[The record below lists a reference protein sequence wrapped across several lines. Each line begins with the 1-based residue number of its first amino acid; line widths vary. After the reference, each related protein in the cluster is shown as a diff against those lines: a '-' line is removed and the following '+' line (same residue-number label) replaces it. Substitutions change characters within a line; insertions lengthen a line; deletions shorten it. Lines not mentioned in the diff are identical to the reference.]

1 MARPNPPDPA
11 ILQFGSPTAVER
23 RHVEAWIKHGSSRK
37 AADATG
43 EDQGNIVNAKKR
55 VQKRAEASGWAPT
68 MNNGSVY
75 VPSTEQVIGRSVY
88 TKDDEGNPI
97 WLKTKAKPQQLEAFE
112 KAIDSMC
119 EGIKPFKRVKS
130 PRKTEAD
137 LLTDYIITDFHL
149 GMYAWHLETGDD
161 WDMEIAESVMLNA
174 ISEMMDGSPDSEV
187 GIFSNIGDLLH
198 WDGLLAVTPMNK
210 HVLDAD
216 TRFDL
221 LVESAM
227 SVCEKAVEML
237 LHKHKQVHVIHAEG
251 NHDPASSSWLR
262 RVTKRA
268 FRDNPRVTVETSPF
282 PFYHYQWGETFLG
295 WHHGHLQKMEN
306 LPLTFSTEPRF
317 REDWGKSKFGH
328 VKTGHRHQ
336 KEMLEKGG
344 IIVEQFETL
353 AARDAYGARG
363 FPYSNRGTAAVT
375 YSKTGGECS
384 RVRVRP
390 NAERAA

>member
-1 MARPNPPDPA
+1 MALPNPPDPD
-11 ILQFGSPTAVER
+11 ILLHGTPTTRQREC
-23 RHVEAWIKHGSSRK
+23 VEAWIEHKS
-37 AADATG
+37 
-43 EDQGNIVNAKKR
+43 AKKAGAALS
-55 VQKRAEASGWAPT
+55 VDPSQITRAAANVRKKAELAGWSPT
-68 MNNGSVY
+68 MRGGSGY
-75 VPSTEQVIGRSVY
+75 VPGTENVIGRSIY

-97 WLKTKAKPQQLEAFE
+97 WLKTKAKPNQSEAFE
-112 KAIDSMC
+112 KAIESMC
-119 EGIKPFKRVKS
+119 EGIKPFKRVKA
-130 PRKTEAD
+130 PRKTESAS
-137 LLTDYIITDFHL
+137 LTDYVITDFHL

-161 WDMEIAESVMLNA
+161 WDMEIAEAVLLNS
-174 ISEMMDGSPDSEV
+174 ITEMMDGSPDSEV

-227 SVCEKAVEML
+227 NVCEKAVEML

-262 RVTKRA
+262 RVTARA
-268 FRDNPRVTVETSPF
+268 FRDNPRVSVETSPF

-295 WHHGHLQKMEN
+295 WHHGHLQKMEA
-306 LPLTFSTEPRF
+306 LPLAFSTEPRF
-317 REDWGKSKFGH
+317 RQDWGRSKFGH

-363 FPYSNRGTAAVT
+363 FPFSQRGTAAVT
-375 YSKTGGECS
+375 YEKTRGEVS
-384 RVRVRP
+384 RVTVRP
-390 NAERAA
+390 SV